1 MPPTEGKVAMLVL
14 TDKATNVIRSIAERP
29 EYPDTA
35 GLRIAATSG
44 GERLSAMPAGNPEAG
59 DQVVE
64 NGGARVFLDAD
75 AADRLDDQVLD
86 AVMDE
91 QNQVEFVLVG
101 QQAEGD

>member
-1 MPPTEGKVAMLVL
+1 MLVL

-44 GERLSAMPAGNPEAG
+44 GERLSAMPAENPETG

-75 AADRLDDQVLD
+75 AAERLVDQVLD

>member
-1 MPPTEGKVAMLVL
+1 
-14 TDKATNVIRSIAERP
+14 
-29 EYPDTA
+29 
-35 GLRIAATSG
+35 
-44 GERLSAMPAGNPEAG
+44 MPAGNPESG

-75 AADRLDDQVLD
+75 AAERLDDQVLD